1 MAKGQKDEAE
11 KVKAEVSAIGAEL
24 DAMAEK
30 EKSLRARSVRE
41 CSLSLT

>member
-1 MAKGQKDEAE
+1 MAKGQKVREAE

-30 EKSLRARSVRE
+30 E
-41 CSLSLT
+41 